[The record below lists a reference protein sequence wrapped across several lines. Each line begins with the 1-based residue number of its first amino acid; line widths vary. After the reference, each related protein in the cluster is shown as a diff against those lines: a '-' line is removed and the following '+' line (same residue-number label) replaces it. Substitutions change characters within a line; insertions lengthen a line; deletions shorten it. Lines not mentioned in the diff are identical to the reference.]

1 MVEYGIAAG
10 QATEHGGGFSVTRS
24 LDQWATVLNSPTA
37 LLVGAALVVLVVW
50 ALR

>member
-10 QATEHGGGFSVTRS
+10 QATGHGGGYGVSHS
-24 LDQWATVLNSPTA
+24 LDQWATLLNSPTA
-37 LLVGAALVVLVVW
+37 LLVAAALVVLVVW

>member
-1 MVEYGIAAG
+1 MVEYVIAAG
-10 QATEHGGGFSVTRS
+10 QATEQGGGYGVTRS

-37 LLVGAALVVLVVW
+37 LLVTAALVALVVW